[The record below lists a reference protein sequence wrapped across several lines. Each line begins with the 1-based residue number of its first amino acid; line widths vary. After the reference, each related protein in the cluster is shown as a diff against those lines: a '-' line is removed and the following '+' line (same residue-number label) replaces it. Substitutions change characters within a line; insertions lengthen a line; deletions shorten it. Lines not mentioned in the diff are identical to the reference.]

1 MLLLLSIPANQ
12 MIQNNI
18 NNKSKVRE
26 VEKNNTSW
34 QINGCVLKYVHQLL
48 VHVYAASI
56 PPASEII
63 NDETTATKT
72 NCTCVT
78 IFSAVLVTRL

>member
-34 QINGCVLKYVHQLL
+34 QINGCVHQLL